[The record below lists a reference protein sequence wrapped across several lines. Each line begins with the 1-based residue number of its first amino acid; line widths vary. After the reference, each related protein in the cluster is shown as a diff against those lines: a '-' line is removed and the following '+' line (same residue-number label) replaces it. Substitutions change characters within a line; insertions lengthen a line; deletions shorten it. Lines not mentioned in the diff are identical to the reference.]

1 MSRSLSRYALRA
13 YSRPPTRTS
22 LALRAFRH
30 TMTVPTHVAIIMD
43 GNGRWAAQRGWPRI
57 KGHKAGVQ
65 TVERILEAAS
75 EAGIRH
81 LSLYAFSTENWKR
94 PAQEV
99 AALMALLRMY
109 LRMFV
114 HQLARKGIRFH
125 HLGATEGMPVGI
137 LADMRTLEEAT
148 AQNTGMTFHLAVN
161 YGSRLEL
168 AQAARRCVEDGL
180 RPEAIDE
187 NALSAR
193 LWTAGV
199 PDVDLLIRT
208 SGEHR
213 ISNFLL
219 WQSAYAELYLTD
231 LLWPDFGPA
240 ELQAA
245 LEDYAQRERRFG
257 GI

>member
-1 MSRSLSRYALRA
+1 
-13 YSRPPTRTS
+13 
-22 LALRAFRH
+22 
-30 TMTVPTHVAIIMD
+30 MTVPTHVAIIMD

-114 HQLARKGIRFH
+114 HQLARQGIRFH
-125 HLGATEGMPVGI
+125 HLGATEGMPAGI

-148 AQNTGMTFHLAVN
+148 ARNTGMTFHLAVN

-180 RPEAIDE
+180 RPGEVNED
-187 NALSAR
+187 ALSAR

>member
-1 MSRSLSRYALRA
+1 
-13 YSRPPTRTS
+13 
-22 LALRAFRH
+22 
-30 TMTVPTHVAIIMD
+30 MTVPAHVAIIMD

-65 TVERILEAAS
+65 SVERILEAAS
-75 EAGIRH
+75 DAGIQH
-81 LSLYAFSTENWKR
+81 LSLYAFSTENWSR
-94 PAQEV
+94 PALEV
-99 AALMALLRMY
+99 GALMALLRMY

-114 HQLARKGIRFH
+114 HQLTRKGVRFH
-125 HLGATEGMPVGI
+125 HLGDLDGLPPGI
-137 LADMRTLEEAT
+137 RADIRTLEEAT
-148 AQNTGMTFHLAVN
+148 SQNSGMSFHLAVN

-168 AQAARRCVEDGL
+168 ALAARRCVADGL
-180 RPEAIDE
+180 RPEQVDE
-187 NALSAR
+187 AALGAR

-219 WQSAYAELYLTD
+219 WQSAYAELYMTD
-231 LLWPDFGPA
+231 LLWPDFGPDA
-240 ELQAA
+240 LKAA
-245 LEDYAQRERRFG
+245 LEDYTQRERRFG